1 MSMLRDVICL
11 STRFV
16 DFRFGTKF
24 YQRIIYSSLCSSCMF
39 FILSLVISVDS
50 NYNILVVVFLT
61 ESSSL
66 KGREEP
72 MQR

>member
-11 STRFV
+11 STLFV
-16 DFRFGTKF
+16 DFRFGTK
-24 YQRIIYSSLCSSCMF
+24 YRQSIIYSSLCSSCMF

-50 NYNILVVVFLT
+50 NYDMVVFLT